1 MGRKARPR
9 PAGTGRRAAKRRTFK
24 SPKLRF
30 ALLNGVPENAQRKR
44 SAFATSKT
52 SRQVML
58 AKPTA
63 GLPAPIILVVR
74 FHKNIYLRF

>member
-1 MGRKARPR
+1 MGREASQPPR
-9 PAGTGRRAAKRRTFK
+9 A
-24 SPKLRF
+24 
-30 ALLNGVPENAQRKR
+30 
-44 SAFATSKT
+44 AFATGKT

-74 FHKNIYLRF
+74 FHKNIYLIFSSNAQGWS